1 MKKKMTEAWMA
12 NGVQLAWLIDPRSE
26 KAWIYRAGSPVEEVP
41 NFEATL
47 SGEQLLPGFE
57 LDLRD
62 LK

>member
-1 MKKKMTEAWMA
+1 MA